1 MDRFLQS
8 RKKFRAIRTSIK
20 VISKIIYILN
30 FLIIVV
36 FLNSCYSFTG
46 GSVPAHLKTINIANV
61 NDASGFG
68 NPEYKDL
75 LYQSLLDGFQT
86 DNSLTIVD
94 AGGDSKLIVSIVNI
108 NESPVSISPGE
119 LETDRRV
126 NLICE
131 VEFFDVIN
139 QKQIF
144 KRNFTNNEI
153 YAVSEGQSGRDNTIK
168 SLLNKTAED
177 ILLSVVS
184 GW

>member
-1 MDRFLQS
+1 MINKTLRILTTL
-8 RKKFRAIRTSIK
+8 AII
-20 VISKIIYILN
+20 
-30 FLIIVV
+30 V

-46 GSVPAHLKTINIANV
+46 GSVPAHLKTLNIANV

-75 LYQSLLDGFQT
+75 LFQSLLDGFQI
-86 DNSLTIVD
+86 DNSLTIVE
-94 AGGDSKLIVSIVNI
+94 AGGDSRLNVTITNI
-108 NESPVSISPGE
+108 NESPVAISPGE

-126 NLICE
+126 NINCD

-144 KRNFTNNEI
+144 RRTFTNNEI
-153 YAVSEGQSGRDNTIK
+153 YSVSEGQIGRDNTIK

>member
-1 MDRFLQS
+1 M
-8 RKKFRAIRTSIK
+8 KKI
-20 VISKIIYILN
+20 IIYILN
-30 FLIIVV
+30 ILIVV
-36 FLNSCYSFTG
+36 IFLTSCYSFTG
-46 GSVPAHLKTINIANV
+46 GSVPSHLKTINISNV
-61 NDASGFG
+61 NDISGFG

-75 LYQSLLDGFQT
+75 LFQSLLDGFQT
-86 DNSLTIVD
+86 DNSLTIVE
-94 AGGDSKLIVSIVNI
+94 AGGDSRLIVSIVNI
-108 NESPVSISPGE
+108 NESPVAISPGE

-126 NLICE
+126 NLICD

-153 YAVSEGQSGRDNTIK
+153 YSVSEGQSGRDNTIK

>member
-1 MDRFLQS
+1 M
-8 RKKFRAIRTSIK
+8 KKI
-20 VISKIIYILN
+20 VIYILN
-30 FLIIVV
+30 ILIVV
-36 FLNSCYSFTG
+36 IFLTSCYSFTG
-46 GSVPAHLKTINIANV
+46 GSVPSHLKTINISNV
-61 NDASGFG
+61 NDISGFG

-75 LYQSLLDGFQT
+75 LFQSLLDGFQT
-86 DNSLTIVD
+86 DNSLTIVE
-94 AGGDSKLIVSIVNI
+94 AGGDSRLIVSIVNI
-108 NESPVSISPGE
+108 NESPVAISPGE

-126 NLICE
+126 NLICD

-144 KRNFTNNEI
+144 KRNFANNEI

>member
-1 MDRFLQS
+1 MTKQIL
-8 RKKFRAIRTSIK
+8 
-20 VISKIIYILN
+20 VILSNLVIM
-30 FLIIVV
+30 V
-36 FLNSCYSFTG
+36 FINSCYSFTG

-75 LYQSLLDGFQT
+75 IFQSLLDGFQT
-86 DNSLTIVD
+86 DNSLTIVE
-94 AGGDSKLIVSIVNI
+94 AGGDSRLIVTIVNI

-126 NLICE
+126 NLICD

-139 QKQIF
+139 QKSIF

-153 YAVSEGQSGRDNTIK
+153 YAVNEGQQGRDNTIK
-168 SLLNKTAED
+168 SLINKTSED